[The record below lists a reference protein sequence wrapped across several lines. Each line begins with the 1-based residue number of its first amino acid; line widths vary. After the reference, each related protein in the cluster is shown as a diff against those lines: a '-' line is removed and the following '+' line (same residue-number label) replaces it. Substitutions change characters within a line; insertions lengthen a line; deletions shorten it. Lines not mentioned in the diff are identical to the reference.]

1 MTTEKS
7 GPTVNTTEN
16 PSSSSD
22 TANQEFLVLTY
33 VSVYSDNYGLALIIL
48 NIGHRSSFAKKS
60 SLSTQSNA
68 LDIPIKIILEI
79 NFVISSYFP
88 LLIKSNRACLI
99 LLPNSL
105 KPSCFQI

>member
-1 MTTEKS
+1 MSTEKS
-7 GPTVNTTEN
+7 GPTVNATEN
-16 PSSSSD
+16 PCSSSG

-33 VSVYSDNYGLALIIL
+33 VSVYSDNYGLALIIST
-48 NIGHRSSFAKKS
+48 IGHRSSFAIKS

-88 LLIKSNRACLI
+88 LLIKSN
-99 LLPNSL
+99 
-105 KPSCFQI
+105 

>member
-48 NIGHRSSFAKKS
+48 NIGHRSSFSKKS

-88 LLIKSNRACLI
+88 LLIKSN
-99 LLPNSL
+99 
-105 KPSCFQI
+105 

>member
-48 NIGHRSSFAKKS
+48 NIGHRFSFAKKKFIVNAVKCFGYS
-60 SLSTQSNA
+60 HQNYTRNQFCYLKLLSIA
-68 LDIPIKIILEI
+68 H
-79 NFVISSYFP
+79 
-88 LLIKSNRACLI
+88 
-99 LLPNSL
+99 
-105 KPSCFQI
+105 